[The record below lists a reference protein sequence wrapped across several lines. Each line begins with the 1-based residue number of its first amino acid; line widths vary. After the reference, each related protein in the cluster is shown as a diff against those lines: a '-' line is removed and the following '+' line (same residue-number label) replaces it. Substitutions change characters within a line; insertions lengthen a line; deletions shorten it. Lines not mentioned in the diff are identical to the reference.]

1 MKKNKELRKA
11 ETDKKNNP
19 FGKNDAK
26 DAKKDAKAEQ
36 NAPKADKTPNR
47 QQREQNGQ
55 QMEQNGQQME
65 SQPKPREQRKQTEPN
80 QQQRNQ
86 QQTEQRRQ
94 PKEQPSREQRM
105 EQREQ
110 PNEQRQPNEE
120 QKNGEYRPERY
131 KPKEQTEQPQQSA
144 PTEPHFTPDK
154 VSEVLQIL
162 HEYKDG
168 KTSVDMKATENQEWW
183 RLRHW
188 NVIQGKTEAGKAK
201 VDVGSAWAVNSI
213 LNKHAD
219 LMDSFPKANVLAREA
234 DDEEEAQILSKILPA
249 IEEHT
254 DAEQVYN
261 TAGYDFLIDGTAIT
275 SVLWDPMAHDGMGDI
290 KKTNVDI
297 HNVFWQ
303 PGIEDIQQSKYFFD
317 VSVADVNDVK
327 LQYPEIADKIGGGK
341 QGFITEYIHDDN
353 INHQNDIEIIN
364 CYYKKLEMRPV
375 LINIDHQTV
384 ARHLVPREILHMA
397 IIIGDQCVFC
407 SEDYPEY
414 QDGFYKHGKYPYV
427 FRRCFPVKDSPCGF
441 SYLDIMKYP
450 QRDIDKLD
458 QAIIKNTMMKAKP
471 RWWVK
476 KNADINKEAFA
487 DWDEEIVEV
496 GSGDLGSAVQQMD
509 VDTIPS
515 IVETHLEAKIDELK
529 EISGNRDFSQ
539 GSTASGVTA
548 ASAIAALQEA
558 GSKLSRD
565 INKAMYRGSR
575 EEYYLEIE
583 LIRQFYTEPR
593 TFRVDDGTG
602 RYEYMD
608 YSNVN
613 IAPQDITTPEGTRH
627 KKSIFDLEVS
637 AEKQSPFSR
646 ASQNETAKELYQ
658 MGLFAPDN
666 ATPALVCLDMME
678 FEGKEKIKQQI
689 QQNDTFMQQFQQMQQ
704 LIIQLSPEAA
714 VQMGLIDP
722 NQIMMAQNANNGV
735 TRVSEEESAE
745 DRAAKKTT
753 NTDRLDRAREK
764 ARSASEV
771 K

>member
-11 ETDKKNNP
+11 ETDKKNNQ
-19 FGKNDAK
+19 FGQKDAKKDAKAEK

-36 NAPKADKTPNR
+36 NAPKAEQTPNR
-47 QQREQNGQ
+47 QQREQSGQ
-55 QMEQNGQQME
+55 QRE
-65 SQPKPREQRKQTEPN
+65 SQPKQREQRQQTEP
-80 QQQRNQ
+80 
-86 QQTEQRRQ
+86 RRQ
-94 PKEQPSREQRM
+94 PKEQTNGEQ
-105 EQREQ
+105 QR
-110 PNEQRQPNEE
+110 EQRQPNEQRE
-120 QKNGEYRPERY
+120 QQNGEYRPERY
-131 KPKEQTEQPQQSA
+131 KPKEQTEQQQQSA

-168 KTSVDMKATENQEWW
+168 KTTVDMKATENQEWW

-201 VDVGSAWAVNSI
+201 VEVGSAWAVNSI

-219 LMDSFPKANVLAREA
+219 FMDSFPKANVLAREA

-275 SVLWDPMAHDGMGDI
+275 AVLWDPMAHDGMGDI

-327 LQYPEIADKIGGGK
+327 LQYPDIADRIGGGK

-375 LINIDHQTV
+375 LINIAPQTV
-384 ARHLVPREILHMA
+384 AQHLVPREILHMA

-407 SEDYPEY
+407 SEDNPEY

-427 FRRCFPVKDSPCGF
+427 FRKCFPVKDSPCGF
-441 SYLDIMKYP
+441 GYLDIMKYP

-458 QAIIKNTMMKAKP
+458 QAIMKNTMMKAKP

-487 DWDEEIVEV
+487 DWNEEIVEV

-509 VDTIPS
+509 VDTLPA

-593 TFRVDDGTG
+593 TFRIDDGTG

-666 ATPALVCLDMME
+666 ATSALVCLDMME

-714 VQMGLIDP
+714 VQMGLVDP
-722 NQIMMAQNANNGV
+722 NQVMMAQNANNG
-735 TRVSEEESAE
+735 TTGVSEEGTAE

-753 NTDRLDRAREK
+753 NTDRLDRARET

>member
-11 ETDKKNNP
+11 ETDKKNNQ
-19 FGKNDAK
+19 FGQKEQKNQQTEQNDP
-26 DAKKDAKAEQ
+26 KAEQ
-36 NAPKADKTPNR
+36 NAPKAEQTPNG
-47 QQREQNGQ
+47 QQREQNRQ
-55 QMEQNGQQME
+55 QRE
-65 SQPKPREQRKQTEPN
+65 SQPKPREQRQQTEQNRQQKEQPNREQQTEPN
-80 QQQRNQ
+80 R
-86 QQTEQRRQ
+86 
-94 PKEQPSREQRM
+94 
-105 EQREQ
+105 Q
-110 PNEQRQPNEE
+110 PNEQRE
-120 QKNGEYRPERY
+120 QQNGEYRPERY
-131 KPKEQTEQPQQSA
+131 KPKEQTEQPQQST

-168 KTSVDMKATENQEWW
+168 KTTVDMKATENQEWW

-201 VDVGSAWAVNSI
+201 VEVGSAWAVNSI

-219 LMDSFPKANVLAREA
+219 FMDSFPKANVLAREA

-275 SVLWDPMAHDGMGDI
+275 AVLWDPMAHDGMGDI

-327 LQYPEIADKIGGGK
+327 LQYPDIADRIGGGK

-375 LINIDHQTV
+375 LINIDPQTV
-384 ARHLVPREILHMA
+384 AQHLVPREILHMA

-407 SEDYPEY
+407 SEDNPEY

-427 FRRCFPVKDSPCGF
+427 FRKCFPVKDSPCGF
-441 SYLDIMKYP
+441 GYLDIMKYP

-458 QAIIKNTMMKAKP
+458 QAIMKNTMMKAKP

-487 DWDEEIVEV
+487 DWNEEIVEV

-509 VDTIPS
+509 VDTLPA

-593 TFRVDDGTG
+593 TFRIDDGSG

-666 ATPALVCLDMME
+666 ATSALVCLDMME

-714 VQMGLIDP
+714 VQMGLVDP
-722 NQIMMAQNANNGV
+722 NQVMMAQNANNGA
-735 TRVSEEESAE
+735 TGVSEEGTAE

-753 NTDRLDRAREK
+753 NTDRLDRARET

>member
-11 ETDKKNNP
+11 EPDKKNNQ
-19 FGKNDAK
+19 FGQKEQKGTKAEQKNQQTAQNDR
-26 DAKKDAKAEQ
+26 KAEQ
-36 NAPKADKTPNR
+36 NAPKAEQTPNRQQKEQNGQNR
-47 QQREQNGQ
+47 QQREQPNRGQ
-55 QMEQNGQQME
+55 Q
-65 SQPKPREQRKQTEPN
+65 T
-80 QQQRNQ
+80 
-86 QQTEQRRQ
+86 
-94 PKEQPSREQRM
+94 
-105 EQREQ
+105 
-110 PNEQRQPNEE
+110 EQRQPNEQRE
-120 QKNGEYRPERY
+120 QQNGEYRPERY

-168 KTSVDMKATENQEWW
+168 KTTVDMKATENQEWW

-201 VDVGSAWAVNSI
+201 VEVGSAWAVNSI

-219 LMDSFPKANVLAREA
+219 FMDSFPKANVLAREA

-275 SVLWDPMAHDGMGDI
+275 AVLWDPMAHDGMGDI

-327 LQYPEIADKIGGGK
+327 LQYPDIADRIGGGK

-375 LINIDHQTV
+375 LINIDPQTV
-384 ARHLVPREILHMA
+384 AQHLVPREILHMA

-407 SEDYPEY
+407 SEDNPEY

-427 FRRCFPVKDSPCGF
+427 FRKCFPVKDSPCGF
-441 SYLDIMKYP
+441 GYLDIMKYP

-458 QAIIKNTMMKAKP
+458 QAIMKNTMMKAKP

-487 DWDEEIVEV
+487 DWNEEIVEV

-509 VDTIPS
+509 VDTLPA

-593 TFRVDDGTG
+593 TFRIDDGSG

-666 ATPALVCLDMME
+666 ATSALVCLDMME

-714 VQMGLIDP
+714 VQMGLVDP
-722 NQIMMAQNANNGV
+722 NQVMMAQNANNGA
-735 TRVSEEESAE
+735 TGASEEGSAE

-753 NTDRLDRAREK
+753 NTDRLDRARET

>member
-11 ETDKKNNP
+11 ETDKKNNQ
-19 FGKNDAK
+19 FGQKDAK

-36 NAPKADKTPNR
+36 SAPKAEQTP
-47 QQREQNGQ
+47 NGQ
-55 QMEQNGQQME
+55 QRE
-65 SQPKPREQRKQTEPN
+65 SQPKPREDR
-80 QQQRNQ
+80 
-86 QQTEQRRQ
+86 QQTEQNRQ
-94 PKEQPSREQRM
+94 PKEQTNREQQREQRQLN

-110 PNEQRQPNEE
+110 QT
-120 QKNGEYRPERY
+120 GEYRPERY

-168 KTSVDMKATENQEWW
+168 KTTVDMKATENQEWW

-201 VDVGSAWAVNSI
+201 VEVGSAWAVNSI

-219 LMDSFPKANVLAREA
+219 FMDSFPKANVLAREA

-327 LQYPEIADKIGGGK
+327 LQYPDIADRIGGGK

-375 LINIDHQTV
+375 LINIDPQTV
-384 ARHLVPREILHMA
+384 AQHLVPREILHMA

-407 SEDYPEY
+407 SEDNPEY

-427 FRRCFPVKDSPCGF
+427 FRKCFPVKDSPCGF
-441 SYLDIMKYP
+441 GYLDIMKYP

-458 QAIIKNTMMKAKP
+458 QAIMKNTMMKAKP

-487 DWDEEIVEV
+487 DWNEEIVEV

-509 VDTIPS
+509 VDTLPA

-593 TFRVDDGTG
+593 TFRIDDGTG

-666 ATPALVCLDMME
+666 ATSALVCLDMME

-714 VQMGLIDP
+714 VQIGLVDP
-722 NQIMMAQNANNGV
+722 NQVMMAQNANNGA
-735 TRVSEEESAE
+735 TGVSEEGSAE

-753 NTDRLDRAREK
+753 NTDRLDRARET

>member
-11 ETDKKNNP
+11 ETDKKNNQ
-19 FGKNDAK
+19 FGQKEQKEQKNQQTAQNDR
-26 DAKKDAKAEQ
+26 KAEQ
-36 NAPKADKTPNR
+36 NAPKAEQTPNR
-47 QQREQNGQ
+47 QQREQSGQ
-55 QMEQNGQQME
+55 QRE
-65 SQPKPREQRKQTEPN
+65 SQPREKRQQTEP
-80 QQQRNQ
+80 
-86 QQTEQRRQ
+86 
-94 PKEQPSREQRM
+94 SR
-105 EQREQ
+105 Q
-110 PNEQRQPNEE
+110 PNEQRE
-120 QKNGEYRPERY
+120 QQNGEYRPERY
-131 KPKEQTEQPQQSA
+131 KPKENKEQTEPQQSA

-168 KTSVDMKATENQEWW
+168 KTTVDMKATENQEWW

-201 VDVGSAWAVNSI
+201 VEVGSAWAVNSI

-219 LMDSFPKANVLAREA
+219 FMDSFPKANVLAREA

-327 LQYPEIADKIGGGK
+327 LQYPDIADRIGGGK

-375 LINIDHQTV
+375 LINIDPQTV
-384 ARHLVPREILHMA
+384 AQHLVPREILHMA

-407 SEDYPEY
+407 SEDNPEY

-427 FRRCFPVKDSPCGF
+427 FRKCFPVKDSPCGF
-441 SYLDIMKYP
+441 GYLDIMKYP

-458 QAIIKNTMMKAKP
+458 QAIMKNTMMKAKP

-487 DWDEEIVEV
+487 DWNEEIVEV

-509 VDTIPS
+509 VDTLPA

-593 TFRVDDGTG
+593 TFRIDDGSG

-666 ATPALVCLDMME
+666 ATSALVCLDMME

-714 VQMGLIDP
+714 VQMGLVDP
-722 NQIMMAQNANNGV
+722 NQVMMAQSANNGA
-735 TRVSEEESAE
+735 TGVSEEGSAE

-753 NTDRLDRAREK
+753 NTDRLDRARET

>member
-11 ETDKKNNP
+11 ETDKKNNQ
-19 FGKNDAK
+19 FGQNDT
-26 DAKKDAKAEQ
+26 AEQ
-36 NAPKADKTPNR
+36 KNQQTAQNDRKEEQTPNR

-55 QMEQNGQQME
+55 QRE
-65 SQPKPREQRKQTEPN
+65 SQPREKRQQTEPN
-80 QQQRNQ
+80 RE
-86 QQTEQRRQ
+86 QQTEQ
-94 PKEQPSREQRM
+94 SR
-105 EQREQ
+105 Q
-110 PNEQRQPNEE
+110 PNEQRE
-120 QKNGEYRPERY
+120 QQNGEYRPERY
-131 KPKEQTEQPQQSA
+131 RPKENKEQTEPQQSA

-168 KTSVDMKATENQEWW
+168 KTTVDMKATENQEWW

-201 VDVGSAWAVNSI
+201 VEVGSAWAVNSI

-219 LMDSFPKANVLAREA
+219 FMDSFPKANVLAREA

-327 LQYPEIADKIGGGK
+327 LQYPDIADRIGGGK

-375 LINIDHQTV
+375 LINIDPQTV
-384 ARHLVPREILHMA
+384 AQHLVPREILHMA

-407 SEDYPEY
+407 SEDNPEY

-427 FRRCFPVKDSPCGF
+427 FRKCFPVKDSPCGF
-441 SYLDIMKYP
+441 GYLDIMKYP

-458 QAIIKNTMMKAKP
+458 QAIMKNTMMKAKP
-471 RWWVK
+471 RWWAK

-509 VDTIPS
+509 VDTLPA

-593 TFRVDDGTG
+593 TFRIDGGSG

-666 ATPALVCLDMME
+666 ATSALVCLDMME

-714 VQMGLIDP
+714 VQMGLVDP
-722 NQIMMAQNANNGV
+722 NQVMMAQNANNGA
-735 TRVSEEESAE
+735 TGASEEGTAE
-745 DRAAKKTT
+745 DRAANKTT
-753 NTDRLDRAREK
+753 NTDRLDRARET

>member
-11 ETDKKNNP
+11 ETDKKNNQ
-19 FGKNDAK
+19 FGQKDAK

-36 NAPKADKTPNR
+36 NAPKAEQTPNR

-55 QMEQNGQQME
+55 QRE
-65 SQPKPREQRKQTEPN
+65 SQPKPREQRQQTEP
-80 QQQRNQ
+80 
-86 QQTEQRRQ
+86 RRQ
-94 PKEQPSREQRM
+94 PKEQTNGEQQTEPNR
-105 EQREQ
+105 Q
-110 PNEQRQPNEE
+110 PNEQRE
-120 QKNGEYRPERY
+120 QQNGEYRPERY

-168 KTSVDMKATENQEWW
+168 KTTVDMKATENQEWW

-201 VDVGSAWAVNSI
+201 VEVGSAWAVNSI

-219 LMDSFPKANVLAREA
+219 FMDSFPKANVLAREA

-275 SVLWDPMAHDGMGDI
+275 AVLWDPMAHDGMGDI
-290 KKTNVDI
+290 KKANVDI

-327 LQYPEIADKIGGGK
+327 LQYPDIADRIGGGK

-375 LINIDHQTV
+375 LINIDPQTV
-384 ARHLVPREILHMA
+384 AQHLVPREILHMA

-407 SEDYPEY
+407 SEDNPEY

-427 FRRCFPVKDSPCGF
+427 FRKCFPVKDSPCGF
-441 SYLDIMKYP
+441 GYLDIMKYP

-458 QAIIKNTMMKAKP
+458 QAIMKNTMMKAKP

-487 DWDEEIVEV
+487 DWNEEIVEV

-509 VDTIPS
+509 VDTLPA

-593 TFRVDDGTG
+593 AFRIDDGTG

-666 ATPALVCLDMME
+666 ATSALVCLDMME

-714 VQMGLIDP
+714 VQMGLVDP
-722 NQIMMAQNANNGV
+722 NQVMMAQNANNGAPG
-735 TRVSEEESAE
+735 VSEEGSAK

-753 NTDRLDRAREK
+753 NTDRLDRARET

>member
-11 ETDKKNNP
+11 ETDKKNNQ
-19 FGKNDAK
+19 FGQKEQKNQQTEQNDRKAERNSP
-26 DAKKDAKAEQ
+26 KAEQ
-36 NAPKADKTPNR
+36 KPNDRTEQNR
-47 QQREQNGQ
+47 QQTTQQTAQQKQPTEQSNQ
-55 QMEQNGQQME
+55 
-65 SQPKPREQRKQTEPN
+65 QTEPN
-80 QQQRNQ
+80 
-86 QQTEQRRQ
+86 RQ
-94 PKEQPSREQRM
+94 PT

-110 PNEQRQPNEE
+110 QNG
-120 QKNGEYRPERY
+120 GEYRPERY
-131 KPKEQTEQPQQSA
+131 QPKQQTEQPEQPKQ
-144 PTEPHFTPDK
+144 TEPHFTPDK
-154 VSEVLQIL
+154 VAEVIQIL

-168 KTSVDMKATENQEWW
+168 KTTVDMKATENQEWW

-188 NVIQGKTEAGKAK
+188 NVIHGKTEAGKAK
-201 VDVGSAWAVNSI
+201 VEVGSAWAVNSI

-219 LMDSFPKANVLAREA
+219 FMDSFPKANVLAREA

-327 LQYPEIADKIGGGK
+327 LQYPDIADRIGGGK

-375 LINIDHQTV
+375 LINIDPQTV
-384 ARHLVPREILHMA
+384 AQHLVPREILHMA

-407 SEDYPEY
+407 SEDNPEY

-427 FRRCFPVKDSPCGF
+427 FRKCFPVKDSPCGF
-441 SYLDIMKYP
+441 GYLDIMKYP

-458 QAIIKNTMMKAKP
+458 QAIMKNTMMKAKP

-487 DWDEEIVEV
+487 DWNEEIVEV

-509 VDTIPS
+509 VDTLPA

-593 TFRVDDGTG
+593 TFRIDDGSG
-602 RYEYMD
+602 HYEYMD

-666 ATPALVCLDMME
+666 ATSALVCLDMME

-714 VQMGLIDP
+714 VQMGLVDP
-722 NQIMMAQNANNGV
+722 NQVMMAQNANNGAPGA
-735 TRVSEEESAE
+735 SEEGSAE

>member
-1 MKKNKELRKA
+1 MKKNKELRTA
-11 ETDKKNNP
+11 ETDKKNNQ
-19 FGKNDAK
+19 FGQKEQKNQQTAQNDRK
-26 DAKKDAKAEQ
+26 TEQ
-36 NAPKADKTPNR
+36 NR

-55 QMEQNGQQME
+55 QREQNGQQRR
-65 SQPKPREQRKQTEPN
+65 SQPKPREQK
-80 QQQRNQ
+80 
-86 QQTEQRRQ
+86 QQTEQNRQ
-94 PKEQPSREQRM
+94 QKEQPNREQ
-105 EQREQ
+105 QRERRQ
-110 PNEQRQPNEE
+110 PNEQRE
-120 QKNGEYRPERY
+120 QQNGEYRPERY
-131 KPKEQTEQPQQSA
+131 KPKEQTEPQQSA

-168 KTSVDMKATENQEWW
+168 KTTVDMKATENQEWW

-201 VDVGSAWAVNSI
+201 VEVGSAWAVNSI

-219 LMDSFPKANVLAREA
+219 FMDSFPKANVLAREA

-327 LQYPEIADKIGGGK
+327 LQYPDIADRIGGGK

-375 LINIDHQTV
+375 LINIDPQTV
-384 ARHLVPREILHMA
+384 AQHLVPREILHMA

-407 SEDYPEY
+407 SEDNPEY

-427 FRRCFPVKDSPCGF
+427 FRKCFPVKDSPCGF
-441 SYLDIMKYP
+441 GYLDIMKYP

-458 QAIIKNTMMKAKP
+458 QAIMKNTMMKAKP

-487 DWDEEIVEV
+487 DWNEEIVEV

-509 VDTIPS
+509 VDTLPA

-593 TFRVDDGTG
+593 TFRIDDGSG
-602 RYEYMD
+602 RYGYMD

-666 ATPALVCLDMME
+666 ATSALVCLDMME

-714 VQMGLIDP
+714 VQMGLVDP
-722 NQIMMAQNANNGV
+722 NQVMMAQNANNGAPG
-735 TRVSEEESAE
+735 VSEEGSAE

-753 NTDRLDRAREK
+753 NTDRLDRARET

>member
-11 ETDKKNNP
+11 ETDKKNNQ
-19 FGKNDAK
+19 FGQK
-26 DAKKDAKAEQ
+26 DAKKDAKRDAKAEQ
-36 NAPKADKTPNR
+36 KNQQTEQNDRKAEQTPNR

-55 QMEQNGQQME
+55 QRE
-65 SQPKPREQRKQTEPN
+65 SQPKPREQRQQTEP
-80 QQQRNQ
+80 
-86 QQTEQRRQ
+86 RRQ
-94 PKEQPSREQRM
+94 PKEQTSGEQQPEPNR
-105 EQREQ
+105 Q
-110 PNEQRQPNEE
+110 PNEQRE
-120 QKNGEYRPERY
+120 QQNGEYRPERY

-144 PTEPHFTPDK
+144 PAEPHFTPDK

-168 KTSVDMKATENQEWW
+168 KTTVDMKATENQEWW

-201 VDVGSAWAVNSI
+201 VEVGSAWAVNSI

-219 LMDSFPKANVLAREA
+219 FMDSFPKANVLAREA

-327 LQYPEIADKIGGGK
+327 LQYPDIADRIGGGK

-375 LINIDHQTV
+375 LINIDPQTV
-384 ARHLVPREILHMA
+384 AQHLVPREILHMA

-407 SEDYPEY
+407 SEDNPEY

-427 FRRCFPVKDSPCGF
+427 FRKCFPVKDSPCGF
-441 SYLDIMKYP
+441 GYLDIMKYP

-458 QAIIKNTMMKAKP
+458 QAIMKNTMMKAKP

-487 DWDEEIVEV
+487 DWNEEIVEV

-509 VDTIPS
+509 VDTLPA

-593 TFRVDDGTG
+593 TFRIDDGSG

-658 MGLFAPDN
+658 MGMFSPDN

-714 VQMGLIDP
+714 VQMGLVDP
-722 NQIMMAQNANNGV
+722 NQVMMAQNANNGA
-735 TRVSEEESAE
+735 TGVSEEGSAE

-753 NTDRLDRAREK
+753 NTDRLDRARET

>member
-11 ETDKKNNP
+11 ETDKKNNQ
-19 FGKNDAK
+19 FGQKDAKRDAKAEK

-36 NAPKADKTPNR
+36 NAPKAEQTP
-47 QQREQNGQ
+47 NGQ
-55 QMEQNGQQME
+55 QRE
-65 SQPKPREQRKQTEPN
+65 SQPKPREQRQPTEPNRQQRNPQQTEP
-80 QQQRNQ
+80 
-86 QQTEQRRQ
+86 
-94 PKEQPSREQRM
+94 
-105 EQREQ
+105 REQ
-110 PNEQRQPNEE
+110 PKEQRQPNEE
-120 QKNGEYRPERY
+120 QQNGEYRPERY
-131 KPKEQTEQPQQSA
+131 RPKEQTEQPQQSA

-168 KTSVDMKATENQEWW
+168 KTTVDMKATENQEWW

-201 VDVGSAWAVNSI
+201 VEVGSAWAVNSI

-219 LMDSFPKANVLAREA
+219 FMDSFPKANVLAREA

-275 SVLWDPMAHDGMGDI
+275 SVLWNPMAHDGMGDI

-327 LQYPEIADKIGGGK
+327 LQYPDIADRIGGGK

-375 LINIDHQTV
+375 LINIDPQTV
-384 ARHLVPREILHMA
+384 AQHLVPREILHMA

-407 SEDYPEY
+407 SEDNPEY

-427 FRRCFPVKDSPCGF
+427 FRKCFPVKDSPCGF
-441 SYLDIMKYP
+441 GYLDIMKYP

-458 QAIIKNTMMKAKP
+458 QAIMKNTMMKAKP

-487 DWDEEIVEV
+487 DWNEEIVEV

-509 VDTIPS
+509 VDTLPA

-593 TFRVDDGTG
+593 TFRIDDGSG

-666 ATPALVCLDMME
+666 ATSALVCLDMME

-714 VQMGLIDP
+714 VQMGLVDP
-722 NQIMMAQNANNGV
+722 NQVMMAQNANNGA
-735 TRVSEEESAE
+735 TGVSEEGSAE

>member
-11 ETDKKNNP
+11 ETDKKNNQ
-19 FGKNDAK
+19 FGQKDTAEQKNQQTAQNDRK
-26 DAKKDAKAEQ
+26 EEQ
-36 NAPKADKTPNR
+36 NAPKAEQTPNR
-47 QQREQNGQ
+47 QQRE
-55 QMEQNGQQME
+55 
-65 SQPKPREQRKQTEPN
+65 SQPKQRQQTEPN
-80 QQQRNQ
+80 REQQR
-86 QQTEQRRQ
+86 
-94 PKEQPSREQRM
+94 
-105 EQREQ
+105 
-110 PNEQRQPNEE
+110 EQRQPNEQRE
-120 QKNGEYRPERY
+120 QQNGEYRPERY
-131 KPKEQTEQPQQSA
+131 RPKENKEQTEPQQSA
-144 PTEPHFTPDK
+144 PTEPHFTSDK

-168 KTSVDMKATENQEWW
+168 KTTVDMKATENQEWW

-201 VDVGSAWAVNSI
+201 VEVGSAWAVNSI

-219 LMDSFPKANVLAREA
+219 FMDSFPKANVLAREA

-327 LQYPEIADKIGGGK
+327 LQYPDIADRIGGGK

-375 LINIDHQTV
+375 LINIDPQTV
-384 ARHLVPREILHMA
+384 AQHLVPREILHMA

-407 SEDYPEY
+407 SEDNPEY

-427 FRRCFPVKDSPCGF
+427 FRKCFPVKDSPCGF
-441 SYLDIMKYP
+441 GYLDIMKYP

-458 QAIIKNTMMKAKP
+458 QAIMKNTMMKAKP

-487 DWDEEIVEV
+487 DWNEEIVEV

-509 VDTIPS
+509 VDTLPA

-593 TFRVDDGTG
+593 TFRIDDGSG

-666 ATPALVCLDMME
+666 ATSALVCLDMME
-678 FEGKEKIKQQI
+678 FEGKEKIKQHI

-714 VQMGLIDP
+714 VQMGLVDP
-722 NQIMMAQNANNGV
+722 NQVMMAQNANNGD
-735 TRVSEEESAE
+735 TGVSEEGTAE

-753 NTDRLDRAREK
+753 NTDRLDRARET

>member
-11 ETDKKNNP
+11 ETDKKNNQ
-19 FGKNDAK
+19 FGQKDAKRDAKAEK
-26 DAKKDAKAEQ
+26 DAKKDAKVEQ
-36 NAPKADKTPNR
+36 NAPKAEQTPNR
-47 QQREQNGQ
+47 QQR
-55 QMEQNGQQME
+55 E
-65 SQPKPREQRKQTEPN
+65 SQPKPREQRQQTEP
-80 QQQRNQ
+80 
-86 QQTEQRRQ
+86 RRQ
-94 PKEQPSREQRM
+94 PKEQTNGEQ
-105 EQREQ
+105 QR
-110 PNEQRQPNEE
+110 EQRQPNEQRE
-120 QKNGEYRPERY
+120 QQNGEYRPERY

-168 KTSVDMKATENQEWW
+168 KTTVDMKATENQEWW

-201 VDVGSAWAVNSI
+201 VEVGSAWAVNSI

-219 LMDSFPKANVLAREA
+219 FMDSFPKANVLAREA

-275 SVLWDPMAHDGMGDI
+275 AVLWDPMAHDGMGDI

-317 VSVADVNDVK
+317 VSVSDVNDVK
-327 LQYPEIADKIGGGK
+327 LQYPDIADRIGGGK

-375 LINIDHQTV
+375 LINIDPQTV
-384 ARHLVPREILHMA
+384 AQHLVPREILHMA

-407 SEDYPEY
+407 SEDNPEY

-427 FRRCFPVKDSPCGF
+427 FRKCFPVKDSPCGF
-441 SYLDIMKYP
+441 GYLDIMKYP

-458 QAIIKNTMMKAKP
+458 QAIMKNTMMKAKP

-487 DWDEEIVEV
+487 DWNEEIVEV

-509 VDTIPS
+509 VDTLPA

-593 TFRVDDGTG
+593 TFRIDDGTG

-666 ATPALVCLDMME
+666 ATSALVCLDMME

-714 VQMGLIDP
+714 VQMGLVDP
-722 NQIMMAQNANNGV
+722 NQVMMAQNANNGA
-735 TRVSEEESAE
+735 TGVSEEGSAE

>member
-11 ETDKKNNP
+11 ETDKKNNQ
-19 FGKNDAK
+19 FGQKDAK

-36 NAPKADKTPNR
+36 SAPKAEQTPNR
-47 QQREQNGQ
+47 QQREQNRQ
-55 QMEQNGQQME
+55 QRE
-65 SQPKPREQRKQTEPN
+65 SQPREQRQQTEPN
-80 QQQRNQ
+80 RE
-86 QQTEQRRQ
+86 QQT
-94 PKEQPSREQRM
+94 
-105 EQREQ
+105 
-110 PNEQRQPNEE
+110 EQRQPNEQKE
-120 QKNGEYRPERY
+120 QQNGEYRPERY
-131 KPKEQTEQPQQSA
+131 RPKENKEQTEPQQSA

-168 KTSVDMKATENQEWW
+168 KTTVDMKATENQEWW

-201 VDVGSAWAVNSI
+201 VEVGSAWAVNSI

-219 LMDSFPKANVLAREA
+219 FMDSFPKANVLAREA

-327 LQYPEIADKIGGGK
+327 LQYPDIADRIGGGK

-375 LINIDHQTV
+375 LINIDPQTV
-384 ARHLVPREILHMA
+384 AQHLVPREILHMA

-407 SEDYPEY
+407 SEDNQEY

-427 FRRCFPVKDSPCGF
+427 FRKCFPVKDSPCGF
-441 SYLDIMKYP
+441 GYLDIMKYP

-458 QAIIKNTMMKAKP
+458 QAIMKNTMMKAKP

-487 DWDEEIVEV
+487 DWNEEIVEV

-509 VDTIPS
+509 VDTLPA

-593 TFRVDDGTG
+593 TFRIDDGSG

-666 ATPALVCLDMME
+666 ATSALVCLDMME

-714 VQMGLIDP
+714 VQMGLVDP
-722 NQIMMAQNANNGV
+722 NQVMMAQNANNGA
-735 TRVSEEESAE
+735 TGASEEGTAE

>member
-1 MKKNKELRKA
+1 MKKNRELRKA
-11 ETDKKNNP
+11 ETDKKNNQ
-19 FGKNDAK
+19 FGQK
-26 DAKKDAKAEQ
+26 DAKKDAKAEKDAKRDAKAEQKNQQTEQ
-36 NAPKADKTPNR
+36 NDRKAEQTPNR

-55 QMEQNGQQME
+55 QRE
-65 SQPKPREQRKQTEPN
+65 SQPKPREQRQQTEP
-80 QQQRNQ
+80 
-86 QQTEQRRQ
+86 RRQ
-94 PKEQPSREQRM
+94 PKEQTSGEQQPEPNR
-105 EQREQ
+105 Q
-110 PNEQRQPNEE
+110 PNEQRE
-120 QKNGEYRPERY
+120 QQNGEYRPERY

-144 PTEPHFTPDK
+144 PAEPHFTPDK

-168 KTSVDMKATENQEWW
+168 KTTVDMKATENQEWW

-201 VDVGSAWAVNSI
+201 VEVGSAWAVNSI

-219 LMDSFPKANVLAREA
+219 FMDSFPKANVLAREA

-327 LQYPEIADKIGGGK
+327 LQYPDIADRIGGGK

-375 LINIDHQTV
+375 LINIDPQTV
-384 ARHLVPREILHMA
+384 AQHLVPREILHMA

-407 SEDYPEY
+407 SEDNPEY

-427 FRRCFPVKDSPCGF
+427 FRKCFPVKDSPCGF
-441 SYLDIMKYP
+441 GYLDIMKYP

-458 QAIIKNTMMKAKP
+458 QAIMKNTMMKAKP

-487 DWDEEIVEV
+487 DWNEEIVEV

-509 VDTIPS
+509 VDTLPA

-593 TFRVDDGTG
+593 TFRIDDGSG

-666 ATPALVCLDMME
+666 ATSALVCLDMME

-714 VQMGLIDP
+714 VQMGLVDP
-722 NQIMMAQNANNGV
+722 NQVMMAQNANNGA
-735 TRVSEEESAE
+735 TGVSEEGSAE

-753 NTDRLDRAREK
+753 NTDRLDRARET

>member
-11 ETDKKNNP
+11 ESDKKNNQ
-19 FGKNDAK
+19 FGQKDAK

-36 NAPKADKTPNR
+36 TPNR
-47 QQREQNGQ
+47 QQREQNRQ
-55 QMEQNGQQME
+55 QRE
-65 SQPKPREQRKQTEPN
+65 SQPREKRQQTEPSREQQTEPN
-80 QQQRNQ
+80 R
-86 QQTEQRRQ
+86 
-94 PKEQPSREQRM
+94 
-105 EQREQ
+105 Q
-110 PNEQRQPNEE
+110 PNEQRE
-120 QKNGEYRPERY
+120 QQNGEYRPERY
-131 KPKEQTEQPQQSA
+131 RPKEQTEQTEPQQSA

-168 KTSVDMKATENQEWW
+168 KTTVDMKATENQEWW

-201 VDVGSAWAVNSI
+201 VEVGSAWAVNSI

-219 LMDSFPKANVLAREA
+219 FMDSFPKANVLAREA

-327 LQYPEIADKIGGGK
+327 LQYPDIADRIGGGK

-375 LINIDHQTV
+375 LINIDPQTV
-384 ARHLVPREILHMA
+384 AQHLVPREILHMA

-407 SEDYPEY
+407 SEDNPEY

-427 FRRCFPVKDSPCGF
+427 FRKCFPVKDSPCGF
-441 SYLDIMKYP
+441 GYLDIMKYP

-458 QAIIKNTMMKAKP
+458 QAIMKNTMMKAKP

-487 DWDEEIVEV
+487 DWNEEIVEV

-509 VDTIPS
+509 VDTLPA

-593 TFRVDDGTG
+593 TFRIDDGSG

-666 ATPALVCLDMME
+666 ATSALVCLDMME

-714 VQMGLIDP
+714 VQMGLVDP
-722 NQIMMAQNANNGV
+722 NQVMMAQNANNGA
-735 TRVSEEESAE
+735 TGASEEGTAE

-753 NTDRLDRAREK
+753 NTDRLDRARET

>member
-11 ETDKKNNP
+11 ETDKKNNQ
-19 FGKNDAK
+19 FGQKDAK

-36 NAPKADKTPNR
+36 NAPKAEQTPNR
-47 QQREQNGQ
+47 QQR
-55 QMEQNGQQME
+55 E
-65 SQPKPREQRKQTEPN
+65 SQPKPREQRQQKAPQQTEPSREQTNREQQTEPN
-80 QQQRNQ
+80 
-86 QQTEQRRQ
+86 RQ
-94 PKEQPSREQRM
+94 PKEQTNGEQ
-105 EQREQ
+105 QRKQRQ
-110 PNEQRQPNEE
+110 PNEQRE
-120 QKNGEYRPERY
+120 QQNGEYRPERY

-168 KTSVDMKATENQEWW
+168 KTTVDMKATENQEWW

-201 VDVGSAWAVNSI
+201 VEVGSAWAVNSI

-219 LMDSFPKANVLAREA
+219 FMDSFPKANVLAREA

-275 SVLWDPMAHDGMGDI
+275 AVLWDPMAHDGMGDI

-327 LQYPEIADKIGGGK
+327 LQYPDIADRIGGGK

-375 LINIDHQTV
+375 LINIDPQTV
-384 ARHLVPREILHMA
+384 AQHLVPREILHMA

-407 SEDYPEY
+407 SEDSLEY

-427 FRRCFPVKDSPCGF
+427 FRKCFPVKDSPCGF
-441 SYLDIMKYP
+441 GYLDIMKYP

-458 QAIIKNTMMKAKP
+458 QAIMKNTMMKAKP

-487 DWDEEIVEV
+487 DWNEEIVEV

-509 VDTIPS
+509 VDTLPA

-593 TFRVDDGTG
+593 TFRIDDGTG

-666 ATPALVCLDMME
+666 ATSALVCLDMME

-714 VQMGLIDP
+714 VQMGLVDP
-722 NQIMMAQNANNGV
+722 NQVMMAQNANNGD
-735 TRVSEEESAE
+735 TGVSEEGTAE

-753 NTDRLDRAREK
+753 NTDRLDRARET

>member
-11 ETDKKNNP
+11 ETDKKNNQ
-19 FGKNDAK
+19 FGQKEQKNQQTAQNDR
-26 DAKKDAKAEQ
+26 KAEQ
-36 NAPKADKTPNR
+36 NAPKAEQTPNR
-47 QQREQNGQ
+47 QQ
-55 QMEQNGQQME
+55 
-65 SQPKPREQRKQTEPN
+65 TEPN
-80 QQQRNQ
+80 
-86 QQTEQRRQ
+86 RQ
-94 PKEQPSREQRM
+94 PKEQTNREQ
-105 EQREQ
+105 QREQ
-110 PNEQRQPNEE
+110 Q
-120 QKNGEYRPERY
+120 NGEYRPERY
-131 KPKEQTEQPQQSA
+131 RPKENKEQTEPQQSA

-168 KTSVDMKATENQEWW
+168 KTTVDMKATENQEWW

-201 VDVGSAWAVNSI
+201 VEVGSAWAVNSI

-219 LMDSFPKANVLAREA
+219 FMDSFPKANVLAREA

-327 LQYPEIADKIGGGK
+327 LQYPDIADRIGGGK

-375 LINIDHQTV
+375 LINIDPQTV
-384 ARHLVPREILHMA
+384 AQHLVPREILHMA

-407 SEDYPEY
+407 SEDNPEY

-427 FRRCFPVKDSPCGF
+427 FRKCFPVKDSPCGF
-441 SYLDIMKYP
+441 GYLDIMKYP

-458 QAIIKNTMMKAKP
+458 QAIMKNTMMKAKP

-476 KNADINKEAFA
+476 KAADINKEAFA

-496 GSGDLGSAVQQMD
+496 ASGDLGSAVQQMD
-509 VDTIPS
+509 VDTLPA

-593 TFRVDDGTG
+593 TFRIDDGSG

-666 ATPALVCLDMME
+666 ATSALVCLDMME

-714 VQMGLIDP
+714 VQMGLVDP
-722 NQIMMAQNANNGV
+722 NQVMMAQNANNGA
-735 TRVSEEESAE
+735 TGASEEGTAE

-753 NTDRLDRAREK
+753 NTDRLDRARET

>member
-11 ETDKKNNP
+11 ETDKKNNQ
-19 FGKNDAK
+19 FGQKDAK

-36 NAPKADKTPNR
+36 NAPKAEQTPNR
-47 QQREQNGQ
+47 QQREQNRQ
-55 QMEQNGQQME
+55 QRE
-65 SQPKPREQRKQTEPN
+65 SQPKPREQRQQKTPRQTE
-80 QQQRNQ
+80 
-86 QQTEQRRQ
+86 
-94 PKEQPSREQRM
+94 PSREQTN
-105 EQREQ
+105 REQ
-110 PNEQRQPNEE
+110 QREQRQPNEE
-120 QKNGEYRPERY
+120 QQNGEYRPERY

-168 KTSVDMKATENQEWW
+168 KTTVDMKATENQEWW

-201 VDVGSAWAVNSI
+201 VEVGSAWAVNSI

-219 LMDSFPKANVLAREA
+219 FMDSFPKANVLAREA

-327 LQYPEIADKIGGGK
+327 LQYPDIADRIGGGK

-375 LINIDHQTV
+375 LINIDPQTV
-384 ARHLVPREILHMA
+384 AQHLVPREILHMA

-407 SEDYPEY
+407 SEDNPEY

-427 FRRCFPVKDSPCGF
+427 FRKCFPVKDSPCGF
-441 SYLDIMKYP
+441 GYLDIMKYP

-458 QAIIKNTMMKAKP
+458 QAIMKNTMMKAKP

-487 DWDEEIVEV
+487 DWNEEIVEV

-509 VDTIPS
+509 VDTLPA

-593 TFRVDDGTG
+593 TFRIDDGSG

-658 MGLFAPDN
+658 LGLFAPDN
-666 ATPALVCLDMME
+666 ATSALVCLDMME

-714 VQMGLIDP
+714 VQMGLVDP
-722 NQIMMAQNANNGV
+722 NQVMMAQNANNGA
-735 TRVSEEESAE
+735 TGVSEEGTAE

>member
-11 ETDKKNNP
+11 ETDKKNNQ
-19 FGKNDAK
+19 FGQKDAK

-36 NAPKADKTPNR
+36 KNQQTAQNDPKAEQTPNR
-47 QQREQNGQ
+47 QQREQNRQ
-55 QMEQNGQQME
+55 QRG
-65 SQPKPREQRKQTEPN
+65 SQPKPREDR
-80 QQQRNQ
+80 
-86 QQTEQRRQ
+86 QQTEQNRQ
-94 PKEQPSREQRM
+94 QKEQTNREQ
-105 EQREQ
+105 QR
-110 PNEQRQPNEE
+110 EQRQPNEQRE
-120 QKNGEYRPERY
+120 QQNGEYRPERY

-168 KTSVDMKATENQEWW
+168 KTTVDMKATENQEWW

-201 VDVGSAWAVNSI
+201 VEVGSAWAVNSI

-219 LMDSFPKANVLAREA
+219 FMDSFPKANVLAREA

-275 SVLWDPMAHDGMGDI
+275 AVLWDPMAHDGMGDI

-327 LQYPEIADKIGGGK
+327 LQYPDIAEKIGGGK

-375 LINIDHQTV
+375 LINIDPQTV
-384 ARHLVPREILHMA
+384 AQHLVPREILHMA

-407 SEDYPEY
+407 SEDNPEY

-427 FRRCFPVKDSPCGF
+427 FRKCFPVKDSPCGF
-441 SYLDIMKYP
+441 GYLDIMKYP

-458 QAIIKNTMMKAKP
+458 QAIMKNTMMKAKP

-487 DWDEEIVEV
+487 DWNEEIVEV

-509 VDTIPS
+509 VDTLPA

-593 TFRVDDGTG
+593 TFRIDDGTG

-666 ATPALVCLDMME
+666 ATSALVCLDMME

-714 VQMGLIDP
+714 VQMGLVDP
-722 NQIMMAQNANNGV
+722 NQLMMAQNANNGA
-735 TRVSEEESAE
+735 TGVSEEGSAE

-753 NTDRLDRAREK
+753 NTDRLDRARET

>member
-11 ETDKKNNP
+11 ETDKKNNQ
-19 FGKNDAK
+19 FGQKDAK

-36 NAPKADKTPNR
+36 KNQRTAQNDPKAEQNAPKAEQTP
-47 QQREQNGQ
+47 NGQ
-55 QMEQNGQQME
+55 QRE
-65 SQPKPREQRKQTEPN
+65 SQPKPREDR
-80 QQQRNQ
+80 
-86 QQTEQRRQ
+86 QQTEQNRQ
-94 PKEQPSREQRM
+94 PKEQTNGEQQKEPR
-105 EQREQ
+105 Q
-110 PNEQRQPNEE
+110 PNEQRE
-120 QKNGEYRPERY
+120 QQNGEYRPERY
-131 KPKEQTEQPQQSA
+131 KPKQQSEPTEQPK

-168 KTSVDMKATENQEWW
+168 KTTVDMKATENQEWW

-201 VDVGSAWAVNSI
+201 VEVGSAWAVNSI

-219 LMDSFPKANVLAREA
+219 FMDSFPKANVLAREA
-234 DDEEEAQILSKILPA
+234 DDEEEAQILSKVLPA

-275 SVLWDPMAHDGMGDI
+275 AVLWDPMAHDGMGDI

-317 VSVADVNDVK
+317 VSVANVNDVK
-327 LQYPEIADKIGGGK
+327 LQYPDIAEKIGGGK

-375 LINIDHQTV
+375 LINIDPQTV
-384 ARHLVPREILHMA
+384 TQHLVPREILHMA

-407 SEDYPEY
+407 SEDNPEY

-427 FRRCFPVKDSPCGF
+427 FRKCFPVKDSPCGF
-441 SYLDIMKYP
+441 GYLDIMKYP

-458 QAIIKNTMMKAKP
+458 QAIMKNTMMKAKP

-487 DWDEEIVEV
+487 DWNEEIVEV

-509 VDTIPS
+509 VDTLPA

-593 TFRVDDGTG
+593 TFRIDDGSG

-666 ATPALVCLDMME
+666 ATSALVCLDMME

-714 VQMGLIDP
+714 VQMGLVDP
-722 NQIMMAQNANNGV
+722 NQVMMAQNANNGA
-735 TRVSEEESAE
+735 TGVSEEGSAE

-753 NTDRLDRAREK
+753 NTDRLDRARET

>member
-11 ETDKKNNP
+11 ETEKKNNQ
-19 FGKNDAK
+19 FGQKDAK
-26 DAKKDAKAEQ
+26 DAKKDAKVEKDAKAEQ
-36 NAPKADKTPNR
+36 NAPKAEQTPNR
-47 QQREQNGQ
+47 QQREQNRQ
-55 QMEQNGQQME
+55 QRE
-65 SQPKPREQRKQTEPN
+65 SQPKPREQRQQKTPRQTE
-80 QQQRNQ
+80 
-86 QQTEQRRQ
+86 
-94 PKEQPSREQRM
+94 PSREQTN
-105 EQREQ
+105 REQ
-110 PNEQRQPNEE
+110 QREQRQPNEQRE
-120 QKNGEYRPERY
+120 QQNGEYRPERY
-131 KPKEQTEQPQQSA
+131 KPKEQTEPQQSA

-168 KTSVDMKATENQEWW
+168 KTTVDMKATENQEWW

-201 VDVGSAWAVNSI
+201 VEVGSAWAVNSI

-219 LMDSFPKANVLAREA
+219 FMDSFPKANVLAREA

-275 SVLWDPMAHDGMGDI
+275 AVLWDPMAHDGMGDI

-327 LQYPEIADKIGGGK
+327 LQYPDIAEKIGGGK

-375 LINIDHQTV
+375 IINIDPQTV
-384 ARHLVPREILHMA
+384 ATHLTPREILHMA

-407 SEDYPEY
+407 SEDNPEY

-427 FRRCFPVKDSPCGF
+427 FRKCFPVKDSPCGF
-441 SYLDIMKYP
+441 GYLDIMKYP

-458 QAIIKNTMMKAKP
+458 QAIMKNTMMKAKP

-487 DWDEEIVEV
+487 DWNEEIVEV

-509 VDTIPS
+509 VDTLPA

-593 TFRVDDGTG
+593 TFRIDDGTG

-658 MGLFAPDN
+658 MGMFSPDN

-714 VQMGLIDP
+714 VQMGLVDP
-722 NQIMMAQNANNGV
+722 NQLMMAQNANNGA
-735 TRVSEEESAE
+735 TGVSEEGSAE
-745 DRAAKKTT
+745 DRAAKKAT
-753 NTDRLDRAREK
+753 NTDRLDRARET

>member
-11 ETDKKNNP
+11 ETDKKNNQ
-19 FGKNDAK
+19 FGQKDAK

-36 NAPKADKTPNR
+36 KNRQTAQNDPKAEQNAPKAEQTPNR
-47 QQREQNGQ
+47 QQRE
-55 QMEQNGQQME
+55 
-65 SQPKPREQRKQTEPN
+65 SQPKPREDRQQTEP
-80 QQQRNQ
+80 
-86 QQTEQRRQ
+86 RRQ
-94 PKEQPSREQRM
+94 PKEQPNGEQ
-105 EQREQ
+105 QREPNRQ
-110 PNEQRQPNEE
+110 PNEQRE
-120 QKNGEYRPERY
+120 QQNGEYRPERY

-168 KTSVDMKATENQEWW
+168 KTTVDMKATENQEWW

-201 VDVGSAWAVNSI
+201 VEVGSAWAVNSI

-219 LMDSFPKANVLAREA
+219 FMDSFPKANVLAREA

-275 SVLWDPMAHDGMGDI
+275 AVLWDPMAHDGMGDI

-327 LQYPEIADKIGGGK
+327 LQYPDIAEKIGGGK

-375 LINIDHQTV
+375 LINIDPQTV
-384 ARHLVPREILHMA
+384 AQHLVPREILHMA

-407 SEDYPEY
+407 SEDNPEY

-427 FRRCFPVKDSPCGF
+427 FRKCFPVKDSPCGF
-441 SYLDIMKYP
+441 GYLDIMKYP

-458 QAIIKNTMMKAKP
+458 QAIMKNTMMKAKP

-487 DWDEEIVEV
+487 DWNEEIVEV

-509 VDTIPS
+509 VDTLPA

-593 TFRVDDGTG
+593 TFRIDDGTG

-658 MGLFAPDN
+658 LGLFAPDN
-666 ATPALVCLDMME
+666 ATSALVCLDMME

-714 VQMGLIDP
+714 VQMGLVDP
-722 NQIMMAQNANNGV
+722 NQVMMAQNANNGAPG
-735 TRVSEEESAE
+735 VSEEGSAE

-753 NTDRLDRAREK
+753 NTDRLDRARET

>member
-11 ETDKKNNP
+11 ETDKKNNQ
-19 FGKNDAK
+19 FGQKEQKNQQTAQNDR
-26 DAKKDAKAEQ
+26 KAEQ
-36 NAPKADKTPNR
+36 TTRNDRTEQTPNR
-47 QQREQNGQ
+47 QQREQSGQ
-55 QMEQNGQQME
+55 QRENQPNPREKRQQTEPSREQQ
-65 SQPKPREQRKQTEPN
+65 REQR
-80 QQQRNQ
+80 
-86 QQTEQRRQ
+86 QQTEQN
-94 PKEQPSREQRM
+94 REQQT
-105 EQREQ
+105 EQSRQ
-110 PNEQRQPNEE
+110 PNEQRE
-120 QKNGEYRPERY
+120 QQNGEYRPERY
-131 KPKEQTEQPQQSA
+131 RPKENKEQTEPQQSA

-168 KTSVDMKATENQEWW
+168 KTTVDMKATENQEWW

-201 VDVGSAWAVNSI
+201 VEVGSAWAVNSI

-219 LMDSFPKANVLAREA
+219 FMDSFPKANVLAREA

-275 SVLWDPMAHDGMGDI
+275 AVLWDPMAHDGMGDI

-327 LQYPEIADKIGGGK
+327 LQYPDIAEKIGGGK

-375 LINIDHQTV
+375 IINIDPQTV
-384 ARHLVPREILHMA
+384 ATHLTPREILHMA

-407 SEDYPEY
+407 SEDNPEY

-427 FRRCFPVKDSPCGF
+427 FRKCFPVKDSPCGF
-441 SYLDIMKYP
+441 GYLDIMKYP

-458 QAIIKNTMMKAKP
+458 QAIMKNTMMKAKP

-487 DWDEEIVEV
+487 DWNEEIVEV

-509 VDTIPS
+509 VDTLPA

-593 TFRVDDGTG
+593 TFRIDDGSG
-602 RYEYMD
+602 RYEYTD

-666 ATPALVCLDMME
+666 ATSALVCLDMME

-714 VQMGLIDP
+714 VQMGLVDP
-722 NQIMMAQNANNGV
+722 NQLMMAQNANNGV
-735 TRVSEEESAE
+735 LGVSEEGTAE

-753 NTDRLDRAREK
+753 NTDRLDRARET
-764 ARSASEV
+764 ARKASEV

>member
-1 MKKNKELRKA
+1 MKKNKEMRKA
-11 ETDKKNNP
+11 ETENKNNQ
-19 FGKNDAK
+19 FGQKDAK

-36 NAPKADKTPNR
+36 NAPKAEQTSNR
-47 QQREQNGQ
+47 QQREQNR
-55 QMEQNGQQME
+55 QQME
-65 SQPKPREQRKQTEPN
+65 SQPKPREKRKQTEPN
-80 QQQRNQ
+80 RQRMNP
-86 QQTEQRRQ
+86 QQTEPRRQ
-94 PKEQPSREQRM
+94 PKEQPSREQ
-105 EQREQ
+105 QR
-110 PNEQRQPNEE
+110 EQRQPNEE
-120 QKNGEYRPERY
+120 QQSGEYRPERY

-162 HEYKDG
+162 REYKDG
-168 KTSVDMKATENQEWW
+168 KTTVDMKATENQEWW

-275 SVLWDPMAHDGMGDI
+275 AVLWDPMAHDGMGDI

-375 LINIDHQTV
+375 LINIDPQTV
-384 ARHLVPREILHMA
+384 AQHLVPREILHMA

-407 SEDYPEY
+407 SEDSPEY
-414 QDGFYKHGKYPYV
+414 KDGFYKHGKYPYV
-427 FRRCFPVKDSPCGF
+427 FRKCFPVKDSPCGF

-613 IAPQDITTPEGTRH
+613 IAPQDITTPEGIRH

-666 ATPALVCLDMME
+666 ATSALVCLDMME

-704 LIIQLSPEAA
+704 LIIQLSPEAD

-722 NQIMMAQNANNGV
+722 NQIMMAQNANNGA
-735 TRVSEEESAE
+735 RGASEEGSAE

>member
-11 ETDKKNNP
+11 EQKNNQ
-19 FGKNDAK
+19 FGQKEQKNQQTEQNDR
-26 DAKKDAKAEQ
+26 KAEQ
-36 NAPKADKTPNR
+36 NAPKAEQTPNG

-55 QMEQNGQQME
+55 QRD
-65 SQPKPREQRKQTEPN
+65 SQPKPREDR
-80 QQQRNQ
+80 
-86 QQTEQRRQ
+86 QQTEQNRQ
-94 PKEQPSREQRM
+94 PKEQTNREQQTEPNR
-105 EQREQ
+105 Q
-110 PNEQRQPNEE
+110 PNEQRE
-120 QKNGEYRPERY
+120 QQNGEYRPERY

-144 PTEPHFTPDK
+144 PAEPHFTPDK

-168 KTSVDMKATENQEWW
+168 KTTVDMKATENQEWW

-201 VDVGSAWAVNSI
+201 VEVGSAWAVNSI

-219 LMDSFPKANVLAREA
+219 FMDSFPKANVLAREA
-234 DDEEEAQILSKILPA
+234 GDEEEAQILSKILPA

-327 LQYPEIADKIGGGK
+327 LQYPDIADRIGGGK

-375 LINIDHQTV
+375 LINIDPQTV
-384 ARHLVPREILHMA
+384 AQHLVPREILHMA

-407 SEDYPEY
+407 SEDNPEY

-427 FRRCFPVKDSPCGF
+427 FRKCFPVKDSPCGF
-441 SYLDIMKYP
+441 GYLDIMKYP

-458 QAIIKNTMMKAKP
+458 QAIMKNTMMKAKP

-487 DWDEEIVEV
+487 DWNEEIVEV

-509 VDTIPS
+509 VDTLPA

-593 TFRVDDGTG
+593 TFRIDDGSG

-666 ATPALVCLDMME
+666 ATSALVCLDMME

-714 VQMGLIDP
+714 VQMGLVDP
-722 NQIMMAQNANNGV
+722 NQVMMAQNANNGA
-735 TRVSEEESAE
+735 TGASEEGTAE

>member
-11 ETDKKNNP
+11 ETDKKNNQ
-19 FGKNDAK
+19 FGQKDAK

-36 NAPKADKTPNR
+36 KNQQTAQNDRKAEQSAPKAEQTPNR

-55 QMEQNGQQME
+55 Q
-65 SQPKPREQRKQTEPN
+65 R
-80 QQQRNQ
+80 
-86 QQTEQRRQ
+86 
-94 PKEQPSREQRM
+94 
-105 EQREQ
+105 
-110 PNEQRQPNEE
+110 EQRQPNEQKE
-120 QKNGEYRPERY
+120 QQNGEYRPERY
-131 KPKEQTEQPQQSA
+131 RPKEQTEQTEPQQSA

-168 KTSVDMKATENQEWW
+168 KTTVDMKATENQEWW

-201 VDVGSAWAVNSI
+201 VEVGSAWAVNSI

-219 LMDSFPKANVLAREA
+219 FMDSFPKANVLAREA

-327 LQYPEIADKIGGGK
+327 LQYPDIADRIGGGK

-375 LINIDHQTV
+375 LINIDPQTV
-384 ARHLVPREILHMA
+384 AQHLVPREILHMA

-407 SEDYPEY
+407 SEDNPEY

-427 FRRCFPVKDSPCGF
+427 FRKCFPVKDSPCGF
-441 SYLDIMKYP
+441 GYLDIMKYP

-458 QAIIKNTMMKAKP
+458 QAIMKNTMMKAKP

-476 KNADINKEAFA
+476 KAADINKEAFA

-496 GSGDLGSAVQQMD
+496 ASGDLGSAVQQMD
-509 VDTIPS
+509 VDTLPA

-593 TFRVDDGTG
+593 TFRIDDGSG

-613 IAPQDITTPEGTRH
+613 IAPQDITTPDGTRH

-666 ATPALVCLDMME
+666 ATSALVCLDMME

-714 VQMGLIDP
+714 VQMGLVDP
-722 NQIMMAQNANNGV
+722 NQVMMAQNANNGA
-735 TRVSEEESAE
+735 TGASEEGTAE

-753 NTDRLDRAREK
+753 NTDRLDRARET

>member
-11 ETDKKNNP
+11 EQKNNR
-19 FGKNDAK
+19 FGQQKDPKQKNQQTEQNDR
-26 DAKKDAKAEQ
+26 KAEQ
-36 NAPKADKTPNR
+36 NAPKAEQTPNR
-47 QQREQNGQ
+47 QQKEQNGQ
-55 QMEQNGQQME
+55 QRE
-65 SQPKPREQRKQTEPN
+65 SQPKPREQPN
-80 QQQRNQ
+80 R
-86 QQTEQRRQ
+86 
-94 PKEQPSREQRM
+94 
-105 EQREQ
+105 Q
-110 PNEQRQPNEE
+110 PNEQRE
-120 QKNGEYRPERY
+120 QQNGGEYRPERY
-131 KPKEQTEQPQQSA
+131 QPKQQSEPTEQPK

-154 VSEVLQIL
+154 VSEVIQIL

-168 KTSVDMKATENQEWW
+168 KTTVDMKATENQEWW

-188 NVIQGKTEAGKAK
+188 NVIQGKTEAGKAN
-201 VDVGSAWAVNSI
+201 VEVGSAWAVNSI

-219 LMDSFPKANVLAREA
+219 FMDSFPKANVLAREA

-254 DAEQVYN
+254 DAENVYN

-275 SVLWDPMAHDGMGDI
+275 AVLWDPMAHDGMGDI

-327 LQYPEIADKIGGGK
+327 LQYPDIAEKIGGGK

-375 LINIDHQTV
+375 IINIDPQTV
-384 ARHLVPREILHMA
+384 ATHLVPREILHMA

-407 SEDYPEY
+407 SEDNPEY

-427 FRRCFPVKDSPCGF
+427 FRKCFPVKDSPCGF
-441 SYLDIMKYP
+441 GYLDIMKYP

-458 QAIIKNTMMKAKP
+458 QAIMKNTMMKAKP

-476 KNADINKEAFA
+476 KNADVDKDAFA
-487 DWDEEIVEV
+487 NWDEEIVEV
-496 GSGDLGSAVQQMD
+496 GSGDLGATVKQMD
-509 VDTIPS
+509 VDTLPA

-593 TFRVDDGTG
+593 TFRIDDGSG

-658 MGLFAPDN
+658 MGMFSPDN

-714 VQMGLIDP
+714 VQMGLVDP
-722 NQIMMAQNANNGV
+722 NQVMMAQNANNGA
-735 TRVSEEESAE
+735 TGVSEEGSAE

-753 NTDRLDRAREK
+753 NTDRLDRARET

>member
-11 ETDKKNNP
+11 ETDKKNNQ
-19 FGKNDAK
+19 FGQKDAK
-26 DAKKDAKAEQ
+26 DAKKDAKVER
-36 NAPKADKTPNR
+36 NAPKAEQTP
-47 QQREQNGQ
+47 NGQ
-55 QMEQNGQQME
+55 QSGSKQ
-65 SQPKPREQRKQTEPN
+65 KPREQRQQTEPN
-80 QQQRNQ
+80 RQRMNQQKNEQSRQQMEQANREQQR
-86 QQTEQRRQ
+86 EPR
-94 PKEQPSREQRM
+94 
-105 EQREQ
+105 Q
-110 PNEQRQPNEE
+110 PNEQ
-120 QKNGEYRPERY
+120 NGEYRPEQY

-168 KTSVDMKATENQEWW
+168 KTTVDMKATENQEWW

-375 LINIDHQTV
+375 LINIDPQTV
-384 ARHLVPREILHMA
+384 AKHLVPREILHMA

-427 FRRCFPVKDSPCGF
+427 FRKCFPVKDSPCGF

-487 DWDEEIVEV
+487 DWNEEIVEV

-593 TFRVDDGTG
+593 TFRIDDGTG

-613 IAPQDITTPEGTRH
+613 IAPQDITTPEGIRH

-704 LIIQLSPEAA
+704 LIIQLSPESA

-722 NQIMMAQNANNGV
+722 NQIMMAQNANNGD
-735 TRVSEEESAE
+735 TRVSEEGSAE

-764 ARSASEV
+764 ARRASEV

>member
-11 ETDKKNNP
+11 ETDKKNNQ
-19 FGKNDAK
+19 FGQKEQKNQQTAQNDR
-26 DAKKDAKAEQ
+26 KAEQ
-36 NAPKADKTPNR
+36 NAPKAEQTPNR
-47 QQREQNGQ
+47 QQKEQSRQ
-55 QMEQNGQQME
+55 QRE
-65 SQPKPREQRKQTEPN
+65 SQPKPREKR
-80 QQQRNQ
+80 QQP
-86 QQTEQRRQ
+86 E
-94 PKEQPSREQRM
+94 PSREQQK
-105 EQREQ
+105 EQTNREQ
-110 PNEQRQPNEE
+110 QKEQRQPNEQRE
-120 QKNGEYRPERY
+120 QQNGEYRPERY

-168 KTSVDMKATENQEWW
+168 KTTVDMKATENQEWW

-201 VDVGSAWAVNSI
+201 VEVGSAWAVNSI

-219 LMDSFPKANVLAREA
+219 FMDSFPKANVLAREA

-327 LQYPEIADKIGGGK
+327 LQYPDIAEKIGGGK

-375 LINIDHQTV
+375 LINIDPQTV
-384 ARHLVPREILHMA
+384 AQHLVPREILHMA

-407 SEDYPEY
+407 SEDNPEY

-427 FRRCFPVKDSPCGF
+427 FRKCFPVKDSPCGF
-441 SYLDIMKYP
+441 GYLDIMKYP

-458 QAIIKNTMMKAKP
+458 QAIMKNTMMKAKP

-487 DWDEEIVEV
+487 DWNEEIVEV

-509 VDTIPS
+509 VDTLPA

-593 TFRVDDGTG
+593 TFRIDDGSG

-658 MGLFAPDN
+658 MGMFSPDN

-678 FEGKEKIKQQI
+678 FEGKEKVKQQI

-714 VQMGLIDP
+714 VQMGLVDP
-722 NQIMMAQNANNGV
+722 NQVMMAQSANNGA
-735 TRVSEEESAE
+735 TGVSEEGSAE

>member
-11 ETDKKNNP
+11 ETDKKNNQ
-19 FGKNDAK
+19 FGQQKDPKQKEQQTEQNDR
-26 DAKKDAKAEQ
+26 KAEQ
-36 NAPKADKTPNR
+36 NSPKAEQTPNR
-47 QQREQNGQ
+47 QQKEQNGQ
-55 QMEQNGQQME
+55 QRE
-65 SQPKPREQRKQTEPN
+65 SQPKPREQR
-80 QQQRNQ
+80 
-86 QQTEQRRQ
+86 QQTEQNIQ
-94 PKEQPSREQRM
+94 PKEQTNREQPNR
-105 EQREQ
+105 Q
-110 PNEQRQPNEE
+110 PNEQRE
-120 QKNGEYRPERY
+120 QQNGGEYRPERY

-168 KTSVDMKATENQEWW
+168 KTTVDMKATENQEWW

-188 NVIQGKTEAGKAK
+188 NVIQGKTEAGKAN
-201 VDVGSAWAVNSI
+201 VEVGSAWAVNSI

-219 LMDSFPKANVLAREA
+219 FMDSFPKANVLAREA

-327 LQYPEIADKIGGGK
+327 LQYPDIADRIGGGK

-375 LINIDHQTV
+375 LINIDPQTV
-384 ARHLVPREILHMA
+384 AQHLVPREILHMA

-407 SEDYPEY
+407 SEDNPEY

-427 FRRCFPVKDSPCGF
+427 FRKCFPVKDSPCGF
-441 SYLDIMKYP
+441 GYLDIMKYP

-458 QAIIKNTMMKAKP
+458 QAIMKNTMMKAKP

-487 DWDEEIVEV
+487 DWNEEIVEV

-509 VDTIPS
+509 VDTLPA

-593 TFRVDDGTG
+593 TFRIDDGSG

-666 ATPALVCLDMME
+666 ATSALVCLDMME

-714 VQMGLIDP
+714 VQMGLVDP
-722 NQIMMAQNANNGV
+722 NQVMMAQNANNGA
-735 TRVSEEESAE
+735 TGVSEEGTAE

-753 NTDRLDRAREK
+753 NTDRLDRARET

>member
-11 ETDKKNNP
+11 ETDNKNNP
-19 FGKNDAK
+19 FGQK
-26 DAKKDAKAEQ
+26 DSKDAKAEQ
-36 NAPKADKTPNR
+36 KNPQTAQNDRKVEQNGHQRESQPKQRENQQRTEPNR
-47 QQREQNGQ
+47 QQ
-55 QMEQNGQQME
+55 M
-65 SQPKPREQRKQTEPN
+65 N
-80 QQQRNQ
+80 QQQN
-86 QQTEQRRQ
+86 EPRRR
-94 PKEQPSREQRM
+94 PKEQSNRKQ
-105 EQREQ
+105 QI
-110 PNEQRQPNEE
+110 EQRQPNEE
-120 QKNGEYRPERY
+120 QQNGEYRPEQY
-131 KPKEQTEQPQQSA
+131 KPKEQTEQPQQST

-162 HEYKDG
+162 REYKDG

-201 VDVGSAWAVNSI
+201 VEVGSAWAVNSI

-327 LQYPEIADKIGGGK
+327 MQYPEIADKIGGGK

-375 LINIDHQTV
+375 LINIDPQTV
-384 ARHLVPREILHMA
+384 AKHLVPREILHMA

-427 FRRCFPVKDSPCGF
+427 FRKCFPVKDSPCGF
-441 SYLDIMKYP
+441 GYLDIMKFP

-509 VDTIPS
+509 VDTLPS

-593 TFRVDDGTG
+593 TFRIDDGTG

-714 VQMGLIDP
+714 VQMGLLDP
-722 NQIMMAQNANNGV
+722 NQLMMAQRANNGATV
-735 TRVSEEESAE
+735 VSEEGSAE

>member
-11 ETDKKNNP
+11 ETDKKNNQ
-19 FGKNDAK
+19 FGQKDAK

-36 NAPKADKTPNR
+36 SAPKAEQTPNR

-55 QMEQNGQQME
+55 QRD
-65 SQPKPREQRKQTEPN
+65 SQPKPREDRQQTEPN
-80 QQQRNQ
+80 R
-86 QQTEQRRQ
+86 
-94 PKEQPSREQRM
+94 
-105 EQREQ
+105 Q
-110 PNEQRQPNEE
+110 PNEQRE
-120 QKNGEYRPERY
+120 QQNGEYRPERY
-131 KPKEQTEQPQQSA
+131 RPKEQTEQTEPQQSA

-168 KTSVDMKATENQEWW
+168 KTTVDMKATENQEWW

-201 VDVGSAWAVNSI
+201 VEVGSAWAVNSI

-219 LMDSFPKANVLAREA
+219 FMDSFPKANVLAREA

-327 LQYPEIADKIGGGK
+327 LQYPDIADRIGGGK

-375 LINIDHQTV
+375 LINIDPQTV
-384 ARHLVPREILHMA
+384 AQHLVPREILHMA

-407 SEDYPEY
+407 SEDNPEY

-427 FRRCFPVKDSPCGF
+427 FRKCFPVKDSPCGF
-441 SYLDIMKYP
+441 GYLDIMKYP

-458 QAIIKNTMMKAKP
+458 QAIMKNTMMKAKP

-476 KNADINKEAFA
+476 KNADINKETFA

-509 VDTIPS
+509 VDTLPA

-593 TFRVDDGTG
+593 TFRIDDGSG

-666 ATPALVCLDMME
+666 ATSALVCLDMME

-714 VQMGLIDP
+714 VQMGLVDP
-722 NQIMMAQNANNGV
+722 NQVMMAQNANNGA
-735 TRVSEEESAE
+735 TGVSEEGTAE

-753 NTDRLDRAREK
+753 NTDRLDRARET

>member
-11 ETDKKNNP
+11 ETDKKNNQ
-19 FGKNDAK
+19 FGQKDAK

-36 NAPKADKTPNR
+36 NAPKAEQTPNR
-47 QQREQNGQ
+47 QQREQNRQ
-55 QMEQNGQQME
+55 QRE
-65 SQPKPREQRKQTEPN
+65 SQPKPREQRQQTEPS
-80 QQQRNQ
+80 
-86 QQTEQRRQ
+86 RQ
-94 PKEQPSREQRM
+94 PKEQPNGEQ
-105 EQREQ
+105 QR
-110 PNEQRQPNEE
+110 EQRQPNEQRE
-120 QKNGEYRPERY
+120 QQNGEYRPERY
-131 KPKEQTEQPQQSA
+131 RPKENKEQTEQQQSA

-168 KTSVDMKATENQEWW
+168 KTTVDMKATENQEWW

-201 VDVGSAWAVNSI
+201 VEVGSAWAVNSI

-219 LMDSFPKANVLAREA
+219 FMDSFPKANVLAREA

-261 TAGYDFLIDGTAIT
+261 AAGYDFLIDGTAIT

-327 LQYPEIADKIGGGK
+327 LQYPDIAEKIGGGK

-375 LINIDHQTV
+375 LINIDPQTV
-384 ARHLVPREILHMA
+384 AQHLVPREILHMA

-407 SEDYPEY
+407 SEDNPEY

-427 FRRCFPVKDSPCGF
+427 FRKCFPVKDSPCGF
-441 SYLDIMKYP
+441 GYLDIMKYP

-458 QAIIKNTMMKAKP
+458 QAIMKNTMMKAKP

-487 DWDEEIVEV
+487 DWNEEIVEV

-509 VDTIPS
+509 VDTLPA

-593 TFRVDDGTG
+593 TFRIDDGSG

-666 ATPALVCLDMME
+666 ATSALVCLDMME

-714 VQMGLIDP
+714 VQMGLVDP
-722 NQIMMAQNANNGV
+722 NQVMMAQNANNGAPG
-735 TRVSEEESAE
+735 VSEEGSAE

>member
-19 FGKNDAK
+19 FGQK

-36 NAPKADKTPNR
+36 NAPKAEQTPNR

-55 QMEQNGQQME
+55 QRE
-65 SQPKPREQRKQTEPN
+65 SQPKPREQRQQTEPN
-80 QQQRNQ
+80 RQQRNP
-86 QQTEQRRQ
+86 QQTE
-94 PKEQPSREQRM
+94 P
-105 EQREQ
+105 REQ
-110 PNEQRQPNEE
+110 PKEQRQPNEE
-120 QKNGEYRPERY
+120 QQNGEYRPERY

-168 KTSVDMKATENQEWW
+168 KTTVDMKATENQEWW

-201 VDVGSAWAVNSI
+201 VEVGSAWAVNSI

-219 LMDSFPKANVLAREA
+219 FMDSFPKANVLAREA

-327 LQYPEIADKIGGGK
+327 LQYPDIADRIGGGK

-375 LINIDHQTV
+375 LINIDPQTV
-384 ARHLVPREILHMA
+384 AQHLVPREILHMA

-407 SEDYPEY
+407 SEDNPEY

-427 FRRCFPVKDSPCGF
+427 FRKCFPVKDSPCGF
-441 SYLDIMKYP
+441 GYLDIMKYP

-458 QAIIKNTMMKAKP
+458 QAIMKNTMMKAKP

-487 DWDEEIVEV
+487 DWNEEIVEV

-509 VDTIPS
+509 VDTLPA

-593 TFRVDDGTG
+593 TFRIDDGSG

-666 ATPALVCLDMME
+666 ATSALVCLDMME

-714 VQMGLIDP
+714 VQMGLVDP
-722 NQIMMAQNANNGV
+722 NQVMMAQSANNGA
-735 TRVSEEESAE
+735 TGVSEEGSAE

>member
-11 ETDKKNNP
+11 ETDKKNNQ
-19 FGKNDAK
+19 FGQKDAK
-26 DAKKDAKAEQ
+26 DAKRDAKAEQ
-36 NAPKADKTPNR
+36 NATKAEQAPNR

-55 QMEQNGQQME
+55 QRE

-80 QQQRNQ
+80 RQRMNP
-86 QQTEQRRQ
+86 QQTEPRRQ
-94 PKEQPSREQRM
+94 QK
-105 EQREQ
+105 
-110 PNEQRQPNEE
+110 EQRQPNEQME
-120 QKNGEYRPERY
+120 QQNGEYRPERY

-168 KTSVDMKATENQEWW
+168 KTTVDMKATENQEWW

-201 VDVGSAWAVNSI
+201 VEVGSAWAVNSI

-219 LMDSFPKANVLAREA
+219 FMDSFPKANVLAREA

-327 LQYPEIADKIGGGK
+327 LQYPDIADRIGGGK

-375 LINIDHQTV
+375 LINIDPQTV
-384 ARHLVPREILHMA
+384 AQHLVPREILHMA
-397 IIIGDQCVFC
+397 IIIGDHCVFC
-407 SEDYPEY
+407 SEDNPEY

-427 FRRCFPVKDSPCGF
+427 FRKCFPVKDSPCGF
-441 SYLDIMKYP
+441 GYLDIMKYP

-458 QAIIKNTMMKAKP
+458 QAIMKNTMMKAKP

-487 DWDEEIVEV
+487 DWNEEIVEV

-509 VDTIPS
+509 VDTLPS

-593 TFRVDDGTG
+593 TFRIDDGTG

-666 ATPALVCLDMME
+666 ATSALVCLDMME

-714 VQMGLIDP
+714 VQIGLIDP
-722 NQIMMAQNANNGV
+722 NQVMMAQNANNGATV
-735 TRVSEEESAE
+735 ASEEGSAE